1 MAKTTANDSPVDL
14 DRIRELIDLLAE
26 LLVEKDVGELQVES
40 GGLKVRIRRHSGIA
54 ATVVSPAPAVVA
66 AAPAASSTSAVG
78 EPESPAEA
86 AGLGDA
92 FIVVSPM
99 VGTFYRAP
107 EPETDAFAEVGDQV
121 EEGQTLCIVEAMK
134 LMNEIIADVGG
145 EVLAIFVE
153 DGEPVEYGQ
162 QLFAIRPTG

>member
-1 MAKTTANDSPVDL
+1 MAKTSNDSPVDL

-26 LLVEKDVGELQVES
+26 LLVEKDVGELHVET
-40 GGLKVRIRRHSGIA
+40 GGLKVKIRRNGGGV
-54 ATVVSPAPAVVA
+54 ATVVNPVPAAVTT
-66 AAPAASSTSAVG
+66 APAAGGTPTAG

-86 AGLGDA
+86 AGVGDA
-92 FIVVSPM
+92 FIVESPM

-107 EPETDAFAEVGDQV
+107 EPGVDAFAEVGEQV
-121 EEGQTLCIVEAMK
+121 DEGQTLCIVEAMK
-134 LMNEIIADVGG
+134 LMNEIVADVGG

-153 DGEPVEYGQ
+153 NGEPVEYGQ